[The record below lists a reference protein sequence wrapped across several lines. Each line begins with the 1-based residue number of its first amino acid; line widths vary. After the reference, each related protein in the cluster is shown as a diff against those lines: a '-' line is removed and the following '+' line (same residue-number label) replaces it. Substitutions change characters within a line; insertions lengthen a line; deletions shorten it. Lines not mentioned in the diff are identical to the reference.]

1 MIGFM
6 SFGRLAVTIKFFL
19 ILINYKHI
27 QGVAKKKYEKDYVID
42 GYYEFIWVSLT
53 NYSERVHVGIAMT
66 VKPMLRL

>member
-1 MIGFM
+1 M

-19 ILINYKHI
+19 ILINYKHIHKHI